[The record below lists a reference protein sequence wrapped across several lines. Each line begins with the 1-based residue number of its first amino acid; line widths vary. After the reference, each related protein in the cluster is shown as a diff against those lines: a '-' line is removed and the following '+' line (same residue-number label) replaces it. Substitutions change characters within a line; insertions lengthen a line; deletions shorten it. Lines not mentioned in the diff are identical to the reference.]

1 MTDAVDELAK
11 FRTAVLQWAAGG
23 PGSLEAEAR
32 ARSLAA
38 GLPVHGV
45 VLVEGVSDQAA
56 VEALAARRGVDFAA
70 RGIAV
75 LPLGGATSVGKF
87 LDIVGPAGLGID
99 LSGLCDVGEVGHF
112 IRGLERV
119 GLGSALTRAE
129 LQQLGFFV
137 CDNDLED
144 ELIRC
149 LGIDAVQRV
158 IEEQGDLR
166 SLRILQRQPAQRGW
180 TVDQHLR
187 RFMGSI
193 GGRKARYA
201 RALVTALGD
210 NPAPRP
216 LELLVGH
223 LRSGELAESRSVQG
237 EEVP

>member
-1 MTDAVDELAK
+1 
-11 FRTAVLQWAAGG
+11 
-23 PGSLEAEAR
+23 
-32 ARSLAA
+32 
-38 GLPVHGV
+38 
-45 VLVEGVSDQAA
+45 
-56 VEALAARRGVDFAA
+56 
-70 RGIAV
+70 
-75 LPLGGATSVGKF
+75 
-87 LDIVGPAGLGID
+87 LGID
-99 LSGLCDVGEVGHF
+99 LAGLCDIGEERHF
-112 IRGLERV
+112 IRGLERM
-119 GLGSALTRAE
+119 GLGGALTRAG

-166 SLRILQRQPAQRGW
+166 SLRILQQQPAQRGW

-201 RALVTALGD
+201 SALIAALGD

-216 LELLVGH
+216 LELLVEH
-223 LRSGELAESRSVQG
+223 LRSAELPRAR
-237 EEVP
+237 

>member
-1 MTDAVDELAK
+1 MDGLTK
-11 FRTAVLQWAAGG
+11 FRTAVLEWAAGG
-23 PGSLEAEAR
+23 PGAPGAEASAR
-32 ARSLAA
+32 AIAA
-38 GLPVHGV
+38 DLPVRLV
-45 VLVEGVSDQAA
+45 VLVEGVSDQVA
-56 VEALAARRGVDFAA
+56 VETLAGRRGVDLAA

-75 LPLGGATSVGKF
+75 LPLGGATSVGRF
-87 LDIVGPAGLGID
+87 LDIVGPPGLGID
-99 LSGLCDVGEVGHF
+99 LAGLCDVGEERHF

-119 GLGSALTRAE
+119 GLGKGLTRAD

-137 CDNDLED
+137 CDTDLED

-149 LGIDAVQRV
+149 LGVDAVQRV

-166 SLRILQRQPAQRGW
+166 SLRTLQRQPAQRGW

-201 RALVTALGD
+201 RALMTALGD

-216 LELLVGH
+216 LELLVEH
-223 LRSGELAESRSVQG
+223 LGSGDRPRGVG
-237 EEVP
+237 R